1 MSIID
6 RVKNILITPKTE
18 WPVIEAETKSI
29 AEIYTSYLIFL
40 AAIPAIA
47 SFIGF
52 SLIGMGGF
60 GFSYRVPI
68 AAGISGAILSF
79 LMMLAVIY
87 LLSLIVNALAPTFEG
102 TKNHLNAFKLV
113 AYSYTAS
120 MVAGIFM
127 LMPSL
132 AIIGLI
138 GGLYSLYLLYTGL
151 PKMMKNPES
160 KTLPYFVVVLI
171 CGIVA
176 AVLMTW
182 VTSCVSPRGPSFGDL
197 KHGGGD
203 ISINTPMGKVE
214 VQATEKKA
222 DGGKVTIKGP
232 GGAEIKVET
241 TGGKDGTVTINAP
254 GANVTLDAAKMEEF
268 AKQMEAAGKKME
280 EANKSGD
287 PAAAMKALQEA
298 MQGMKV
304 EKK

>member
-18 WPVIEAETKSI
+18 WPVIEAENKSI
-29 AEIYTSYLIFL
+29 ADIYTTYLIFL

-52 SLIGMGGF
+52 SLIGIGGF
-60 GFSYRVPI
+60 GFNYKIPFT
-68 AAGISGAILSF
+68 AGLSGAILSF

-87 LLSLIVNALAPTFEG
+87 VLSLIVNALAPTFEG

-127 LMPSL
+127 LLPSL
-132 AIIGLI
+132 AIIAFI

-160 KTLPYFVVVLI
+160 KTLPYFVVVLV
-171 CGIVA
+171 CGIIAGVLM
-176 AVLMTW
+176 AVLS
-182 VTSCVSPRGPSFGDL
+182 SCVAPRGPSLGDL
-197 KHGGGD
+197 KHSGGD
-203 ISINTPMGKVE
+203 FSITTPAGKVE
-214 VQATEKKA
+214 VQATEKRS
-222 DGGKVTIKGP
+222 DGGQVTIKGP
-232 GGAEIKVET
+232 GGAEIKVDSK
-241 TGGKDGTVTINAP
+241 GGKDGTVTINAP
-254 GANVTLDAAKMEEF
+254 GANVTIDSAKMEEF